1 MASKPNTKERRHKQQ
16 SITRKIIIKMAI
28 LIIVLFGLSVIIAAL
43 LSSRSLKKVTNE
55 KLVLTAY
62 ENAYTLSNN
71 IESSYSQTLGFAG
84 SLRNISALPPAF
96 QRQAIDNALVGI
108 LQQNDKFTTAFAY
121 FEQNTIA
128 DAQGKTY
135 QETGRD
141 IAYEAVVYPD
151 EAKTGF
157 VFEKHEDAFDNFDK
171 EYYREIKS
179 SGKPYVME
187 PYVYELQGKPIMM
200 ISVIA
205 PVYDVSGNFLG
216 VAGCDVALD
225 DLQSQNFTNAGY
237 SSTHMVCMSEDNTI
251 LVDTLQ
257 TSTVG
262 QLAKDCG
269 YEQIAPIADEIRSMK
284 AGMSGKGD
292 KSVYLLNAELDNFVT
307 GNQGYSV
314 IVPVDLESGNLWSLY
329 FSIDQNEFYAQIVKD
344 TALLTVAV
352 CILGIL
358 LLSIMYYSIKKP
370 LKPIANIMAGAEKL
384 ESGNLQIHV
393 QVDSDDEL
401 GRLAESFNATSTIL
415 NNYIND
421 ISKQLS
427 EMADNNMAISI
438 TEEYI
443 GDFSPIKASIEKI
456 AYSLN
461 HTLYSIIEAANQV
474 TSNSDTV
481 SSGAQTLSQGSS
493 EQAEA
498 IEELAASIERLSNDV
513 ISNAQEAEEAN
524 TTVARV
530 SQWIETSNQEM
541 QKMVSAMNDIRNTST
556 EIVKIIKAIEDIAFQ
571 TNILALNASVEAA
584 RAGAAGKGFAVVA
597 EEVRNLAAKSSEAAK
612 DTAALIESSI
622 EAVKKGRSIADET
635 AQSLVNVVEGA
646 KDVAVFV
653 ERISTASKN
662 QKDTL
667 EQLTIGVNQISGII
681 QENSAM
687 AEESAAASV
696 KLFQQANT
704 LRQLVDVF
712 ELKKV

>member
-1 MASKPNTKERRHKQQ
+1 MASKPTPTEKRHKQQ
-16 SITRKIIIKMAI
+16 SITRKIIGKMAI

-84 SLRNISALPPAF
+84 SLRNISALPPAI
-96 QRQAIDNALVGI
+96 QRQAIDDALVGI

-135 QETGRD
+135 QETNRD
-141 IAYEAVVYPD
+141 IAYEAVVYPN

-179 SGKPYVME
+179 SGKTYVME

-205 PVYDVSGNFLG
+205 PIYDVSGKFLG

-237 SSTHMVCMSEDNTI
+237 SSTHMVCMSEDHTI

-269 YEQIAPIADEIRSMK
+269 YEQVAHIADEMRTMK
-284 AGMSGKGD
+284 AGVSGKGD
-292 KSVYLLNAELDNFVT
+292 KSVYLLNTELDNFVT
-307 GNQGYSV
+307 GKQGYSV
-314 IVPVDLESGNLWSLY
+314 VVPVDLESGNLWSLY

-344 TALLTVAV
+344 TALLSIAV

-358 LLSIMYYSIKKP
+358 LLSVMYYSIKKP
-370 LKPIANIMAGAEKL
+370 LKPISNIMAGAEKL

-427 EMADNNMAISI
+427 EMADNNMAIRI

-456 AYSLN
+456 AHSLN
-461 HTLYSIIEAANQV
+461 RTLYSIIEAANEV

-481 SSGAQTLSQGSS
+481 SSGAQALSQGSS

-498 IEELAASIERLSNDV
+498 IERLAASIEHLSNDV
-513 ISNAQEAEEAN
+513 ISNAREAEDAN

-556 EIVKIIKAIEDIAFQ
+556 EIVKIIKTIEDIAFQ
-571 TNILALNASVEAA
+571 TNVLALNASVEAA

-597 EEVRNLAAKSSEAAK
+597 EQVRNLAAKSSEAAK

-622 EAVKKGRSIADET
+622 EAVKNGRSIADET

-667 EQLTIGVNQISGII
+667 ERLTIGVNQISSII

-712 ELKKV
+712 ELKQS

>member
-28 LIIVLFGLSVIIAAL
+28 LIVVLFGLSVIIAAL

-84 SLRNISALPPAF
+84 SLQNISALPPAF

-401 GRLAESFNATSTIL
+401 GRLAESFNATSITL

-443 GDFSPIKASIEKI
+443 GDFSPIKTSIERI
-456 AYSLN
+456 AHSLN

>member
-1 MASKPNTKERRHKQQ
+1 
-16 SITRKIIIKMAI
+16 
-28 LIIVLFGLSVIIAAL
+28 
-43 LSSRSLKKVTNE
+43 
-55 KLVLTAY
+55 
-62 ENAYTLSNN
+62 
-71 IESSYSQTLGFAG
+71 
-84 SLRNISALPPAF
+84 
-96 QRQAIDNALVGI
+96 
-108 LQQNDKFTTAFAY
+108 
-121 FEQNTIA
+121 
-128 DAQGKTY
+128 
-135 QETGRD
+135 
-141 IAYEAVVYPD
+141 
-151 EAKTGF
+151 
-157 VFEKHEDAFDNFDK
+157 
-171 EYYREIKS
+171 
-179 SGKPYVME
+179 
-187 PYVYELQGKPIMM
+187 
-200 ISVIA
+200 
-205 PVYDVSGNFLG
+205 
-216 VAGCDVALD
+216 
-225 DLQSQNFTNAGY
+225 
-237 SSTHMVCMSEDNTI
+237 
-251 LVDTLQ
+251 
-257 TSTVG
+257 
-262 QLAKDCG
+262 
-269 YEQIAPIADEIRSMK
+269 
-284 AGMSGKGD
+284 
-292 KSVYLLNAELDNFVT
+292 
-307 GNQGYSV
+307 
-314 IVPVDLESGNLWSLY
+314 
-329 FSIDQNEFYAQIVKD
+329 
-344 TALLTVAV
+344 
-352 CILGIL
+352 
-358 LLSIMYYSIKKP
+358 
-370 LKPIANIMAGAEKL
+370 MAGAEKL

-401 GRLAESFNATSTIL
+401 GRLAESFNATSITL

-443 GDFSPIKASIEKI
+443 GDFSPIKTSIERI
-456 AYSLN
+456 AHSLN

>member
-1 MASKPNTKERRHKQQ
+1 MS
-16 SITRKIIIKMAI
+16 I
-28 LIIVLFGLSVIIAAL
+28 LIVVLFGLSVIIAAL
-43 LSSRSLKKVTNE
+43 LSSRSLKSVTNE

-62 ENAYTLSNN
+62 ENAHTLSNN

-96 QRQAIDNALVGI
+96 QRQAIDDALVGI

-121 FEQNTIA
+121 FEQNAIA

-135 QETGRD
+135 QETHRD

-151 EAKTGF
+151 EAKTGY

-205 PVYDVSGNFLG
+205 PIYDVSGDFLG

-269 YEQIAPIADEIRSMK
+269 YEQIAHIADEIRTMK
-284 AGMSGKGD
+284 AGVSGKGD
-292 KSVYLLNAELDNFVT
+292 KSVYLLNTELDNLVT
-307 GNQGYSV
+307 GKQGYSV
-314 IVPVDLESGNLWSLY
+314 IVPVDLKSGNLWSLY
-329 FSIDQNEFYAQIVKD
+329 FSIDQNEFYAQIAKD
-344 TALLTVAV
+344 TTLLSLVV
-352 CILGIL
+352 CILGII

-370 LKPIANIMAGAEKL
+370 LKPISKIMAGAEKL

-415 NNYIND
+415 NNYIHD

-427 EMADNNMAISI
+427 EMADNNMAINI
-438 TEEYI
+438 TEKYI
-443 GDFSPIKASIEKI
+443 GDFSPIKTSIEKI
-456 AYSLN
+456 AHSLN
-461 HTLYSIIEAANQV
+461 RTLYSIIEAANEV
-474 TSNSDTV
+474 SSHSDTV

-498 IEELAASIERLSNDV
+498 IERLAASIDHLSNDV
-513 ISNAQEAEEAN
+513 NSNAQEAEEAN

-541 QKMVSAMNDIRNTST
+541 QKMVSAMNDIRNTSA
-556 EIVKIIKAIEDIAFQ
+556 EIEKIIKTIEDIAFQ

-597 EEVRNLAAKSSEAAK
+597 EEVRNLAAKSSAAAK
-612 DTAALIESSI
+612 DTATLIESSI
-622 EAVKKGRSIADET
+622 EAVKNGRSIADQT

-653 ERISTASKN
+653 ERISNASKN

-667 EQLTIGVNQISGII
+667 ERLTVGVNQISGII

-687 AEESAAASV
+687 AEASAAASV

-712 ELKKV
+712 ELKKA

>member
-84 SLRNISALPPAF
+84 SLQNISALPPAF

-443 GDFSPIKASIEKI
+443 GDFSPIKTSIERI
-456 AYSLN
+456 AHSLN